1 LKVLSADQ
9 VKALTERLIALFAA
23 LQEALINE
31 RSALQGDDAQGLQA
45 AVDAKQATLNAIHE
59 VAPGLRL
66 DELGTL
72 IAGLSPAER
81 KETEPRHNLLVQQA
95 AAAKEYNAVNGKI
108 VRRSQQSVQGVL
120 SLMTGT
126 DDALTYSERG
136 DTQRTTGASAYAKA

>member
-1 LKVLSADQ
+1 M
-9 VKALTERLIALFAA
+9 TERLIALFAA
-23 LQEALINE
+23 LQEALISE
-31 RSALQGDDAQGLQA
+31 RAALQEDDAQALQT
-45 AVDAKQATLNAIHE
+45 AVEAKQANLSAIHE
-59 VAPGLRL
+59 TAPDLRL
-66 DELGTL
+66 DELGAL
-72 IAGLSPAER
+72 IAALAPADR
-81 KETEPRHNLLVQQA
+81 KEAELRHNLLVQQA